1 MSSEFFFYKKHN
13 KYSLIIGEN
22 IDYPFCLC
30 YNIYNFLLI
39 DKLGVKMAASYKKLW
54 KILIDRNMRKEDL
67 RVAAGI
73 TTTAMA
79 KLGKNETVHM
89 DILLKICKVLDC
101 KIEDIVEITDDV
113 VDKAKKLQDA
123 NNDIEKIDEMLS
135 DTPTFHHKAD
145 SLYEELIKN
154 SDYSKYIIAA
164 KIAKCM
170 MGNLQFK
177 QLPFLQKRNV
187 FVMIR
192 ESISAYILNEL
203 AEKREY

>member
-1 MSSEFFFYKKHN
+1 
-13 KYSLIIGEN
+13 
-22 IDYPFCLC
+22 
-30 YNIYNFLLI
+30 
-39 DKLGVKMAASYKKLW
+39 MAANYNKLW
-54 KILIDRNMRKEDL
+54 KILIDRNIRKEDL

-101 KIEDIVEITDDV
+101 QIEDILEITEEV
-113 VDKAKKLQDA
+113 IDKAKKIKDA
-123 NNDIEKIDEMLS
+123 NDDIKKIDDILNDS
-135 DTPTFHHKAD
+135 TSFHHKAD
-145 SLYEELIKN
+145 SLYDELVKN
-154 SDYSKYIIAA
+154 LDYSKYIMAA
-164 KIAKCM
+164 KIAKGM
-170 MGNLQFK
+170 AGKIPFK

-203 AEKREY
+203 TEKEENK